1 MPDDGAASPAISLS
15 NVDFPQ
21 PDGPSRLTNSPG
33 KIVRSM
39 PASAAV
45 PVVKVFDTPDSRSSG
60 RRGAPAIAALI
71 GVGSGTALMG
81 IAAVIL
87 PLNAIAPRSFASCP
101 D

>member
-1 MPDDGAASPAISLS
+1 MPDDGAARPAMSLS
-15 NVDFPQ
+15 SVDFPQ

-45 PVVKVFDTPDSRSSG
+45 PLEKVFATSDRRSSG
-60 RRGAPAIAALI
+60 RWRAPDAAALI
-71 GVGSGTALMG
+71 GVDSATALIG
-81 IAAVIL
+81 TAAVIL
-87 PLNAIAPRSFASCP
+87 PLNSPVVRSFASCP